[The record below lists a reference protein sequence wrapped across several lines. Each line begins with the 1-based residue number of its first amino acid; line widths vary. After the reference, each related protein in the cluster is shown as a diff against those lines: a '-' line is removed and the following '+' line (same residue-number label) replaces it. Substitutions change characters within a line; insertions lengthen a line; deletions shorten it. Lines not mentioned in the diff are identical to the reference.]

1 MNMQLTSS
9 GRAARAVTL
18 VLLCLLAV
26 VMLHG
31 QAQQAP
37 AQNTPGPFT
46 QEIKIYSQEYIPQD
60 ANAIRVK
67 STMVPVPV
75 VVRDSH
81 GNVVKG
87 LKREDFQVF
96 DEGKQQNVTYFD
108 VELAHPP
115 APAALVDGKLPEKPA
130 TPPAL
135 PKPRY
140 IGMYF
145 DDKNMTAGNLYYV
158 RNAAMSFV
166 RKNMAETD
174 RAGVFTASAT
184 VTQQFT
190 SNKEQL
196 LNALKNVMS
205 HIRKPAMGTCPNITP
220 EQAYEISRFRFEHSD
235 AFDLAVQQAIACG
248 ACGQTGASAA
258 NGPGSQDCT
267 NLVTSRA
274 DFVLEIAE
282 EFGEDSLSVLGDVIR
297 YMGKM
302 PGRRTLIMGSSGFF
316 SETRPIQILQDRMIE
331 AALRN
336 GIVINTI
343 DAKGLFADN
352 DPEEVADADANGS
365 NNFLPTPNVTAYA
378 QDLALLEKEVSNDPL
393 AALADGT
400 GGKFFHNSNDIM
412 GGLREIAELPEV
424 SYVLGFSPDVV
435 KENGSLHELKVK
447 VPGQHDISISA
458 RKSYFAP
465 TKKEGIPGAMF
476 QKLNREVMLTD
487 TRNEMV
493 THVTTET
500 GTLATGESA
509 VKITAH
515 VDGHSLFFKKEDKT
529 RNERVVFITALFDT
543 QNHFLAGTEAIV
555 DMQLRD
561 ATRQQIIHDG
571 VNGKA
576 TLQAPPG
583 NYMLREVM
591 QEVVGGRIS
600 ATSQAVHIP

>member
-1 MNMQLTSS
+1 MPTKHILI
-9 GRAARAVTL
+9 L
-18 VLLCLLAV
+18 VLLAAVAVPLLR
-26 VMLHG
+26 G
-31 QAQQAP
+31 QGQQPQQPAP
-37 AQNTPGPFT
+37 ST
-46 QEIKIYSQEYIPQD
+46 QEIKIYTQEYVPQD

-81 GNVVKG
+81 GNVVTG
-87 LKREDFQVF
+87 LKKEDFQVF

-115 APAALVDGKLPEKPA
+115 APPLIVDGKLPEKPA
-130 TPPAL
+130 APPPL

-145 DDKNMTAGNLYYV
+145 DDKNMTAANLYYV
-158 RNAAMSFV
+158 RNAAASFV

-174 RAGVFTASAT
+174 RAGIFTASAT

-196 LNALKNVMS
+196 LNALTNVTS
-205 HIRKPAMGTCPNITP
+205 HLRKPSIGTCPNITP
-220 EQAYEISRFRFEHSD
+220 EQAYEISRFRYEHSD
-235 AFDLAVQQAIACG
+235 AFDLAVQEAMACG
-248 ACGQTGASAA
+248 ACSSTGSNAVA
-258 NGPGSQDCT
+258 GPGSQGCT
-267 NLVTSRA
+267 ILVTSRA
-274 DFVLEIAE
+274 DFVLSIAE
-282 EFGEDSLSVLGDVIR
+282 QFGEDSLSVLGDVIR

-302 PGRRTLIMGSSGFF
+302 PGRRTLIMASSGFF
-316 SETRPIQILQDRMIE
+316 SATRPIQILQDRMIDR
-331 AALRN
+331 ALRN

-343 DAKGLFADN
+343 DTKGLFADH
-352 DPEEVADADANGS
+352 DPEEEVEALANGT
-365 NNFLPTPNVTAYA
+365 NTPPTANLIAYQ
-378 QDLALLEKEVSNDPL
+378 QDLPLLEKEVANDPL

-400 GGKFFHNSNDIM
+400 GGKFFHDSNDIM

-435 KENGSLHELKVK
+435 KENGALHELKVK
-447 VPGQHDISISA
+447 VPGQHDIAVTA

-465 TKKEGIPGAMF
+465 TKKEGIPAATF
-476 QKLNREVMLTD
+476 QKLNREVMLAD
-487 TRNEMV
+487 MRNEMS
-493 THVTTET
+493 THVSTET

-509 VKITAH
+509 VRITAH
-515 VDGHSLFFKKEDKT
+515 VDGHSLYFKKEEKT
-529 RNERVVFITALFDT
+529 HNERVVFITALFDT

-561 ATRQQIIHDG
+561 ATRQQIIGDG

-583 NYMLREVM
+583 TYVLREVM

-600 ATSQAVHIP
+600 ASSQTVEIR